1 MKKNHLFVTPFIKRG
16 LALFALAN
24 LYFFS
29 ISCSK
34 EEIISDE
41 IQTEAFNNNTS
52 KPESLRVNAVKW
64 TADPNLVYTDSFYR
78 LSVESG
84 EPASV
89 TTENDAT
96 YGKVWKVNKPSGS
109 KRAELSQTD
118 PSTGNRAAYVPA
130 EGDKVYIGWRVK
142 MNIVGST
149 NPSSGMAIFQNKSQ
163 GTTTQNYP
171 FLFGWNGS
179 TITMSTYVPGSGS
192 QASRGTQRWSR
203 AYGENS
209 WLTIVVG
216 VKFSKNSSTGTLEL
230 WVNGTKQDLVG
241 DDASKVLTH
250 RTLDDNG
257 NYFKWG
263 AYNEAARD
271 FNVTAYLANMKVATT
286 YDEARP

>member
-1 MKKNHLFVTPFIKRG
+1 MKKQPFSLISFQKIAMKF
-16 LALFALAN
+16 LAVSSAFFLTLSCQQDEVLQAESESQAAN
-24 LYFFS
+24 PDRS
-29 ISCSK
+29 ARINS
-34 EEIISDE
+34 
-41 IQTEAFNNNTS
+41 
-52 KPESLRVNAVKW
+52 VKW
-64 TADPNLVYTDSFYR
+64 SDDPNLVYTDSFYR

-84 EPASV
+84 ETASV
-89 TTENDAT
+89 TTVNDAT
-96 YGKVWKVNKPSGS
+96 HGKVWKVNKPSGS

-118 PSTGNRAAYVPA
+118 PSTGTRASYVPA

-142 MNIVGST
+142 MDIAGSS
-149 NPSSGMAIFQNKSQ
+149 NPSSGMAIFQNKSS

-171 FLFGWNGS
+171 FLFGWDGS
-179 TITMSTYVPGSGS
+179 TVTMSTYVPGSGS
-192 QASRGTQRWSR
+192 QASRGTQRWSKSW
-203 AYGENS
+203 GENS

-216 VKFSKNSSTGTLEL
+216 VKFSKNSNDGTLEL
-230 WVNGTKQDLVG
+230 WVNGSKQDLVG
-241 DDASKVLTH
+241 DDSNKVLKH